1 MSTYIANPTD
11 RNQTERE
18 TAQSEDGMSV
28 QTGDAKTR
36 VIAKGRETGAQRT
49 ANAGSTL
56 RANAGVI
63 MNNNDVPNR
72 MSEETQGKA

>member
-1 MSTYIANPTD
+1 MPTYIANPTD
-11 RNQTERE
+11 KNQTERE
-18 TAQSEDGMSV
+18 TAANEDGMTVESI
-28 QTGDAKTR
+28 DAKTR
-36 VIAKGRETGAQRT
+36 VISRGRETGAQRT

-63 MNNNDVPNR
+63 MNNDDVPNR